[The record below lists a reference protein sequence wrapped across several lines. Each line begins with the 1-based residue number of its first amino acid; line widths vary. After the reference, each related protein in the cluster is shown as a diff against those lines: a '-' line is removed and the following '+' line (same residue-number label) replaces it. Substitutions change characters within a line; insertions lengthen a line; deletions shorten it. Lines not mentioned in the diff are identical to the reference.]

1 MLDWFDLEDKGC
13 LACFGLI
20 LLAVILIAG
29 AFFAESLIVMWLW
42 NAVIVAIMEW
52 PALGYWYACGLNL
65 LCHLLFAK
73 TVRVSSKN

>member
-1 MLDWFDLEDKGC
+1 MLDWIDLEDKGC

-20 LLAVILIAG
+20 LLALILVAG
-29 AFFAESLIVMWLW
+29 VFFAESLIVMWLW
-42 NAVIVAIMEW
+42 NAVIVAIMEL

-73 TVRVSSKN
+73 TVRVSSKK